1 MHLIELLKDWPCTI
15 QGNWRDVTI
24 DSVTEHPNRLKKN
37 CLFIARKGAHHD
49 GMESIE
55 EALDRGA
62 AAIVI
67 DRSVP
72 ECNLSKW
79 SQRGVA
85 IVTVPDCKRFLS
97 YSSAQLSGDPSEELT
112 IIAVTG
118 TNGKTT
124 VTHFISQLLSQFGIK
139 TAVLGTTG
147 CYIDG
152 EKFDEEMPPLT
163 TPTAEYLHPLLRKC
177 KDRGVTHVAL
187 EASSLGLEMGRLA
200 HCHVSI
206 GVFLNIGVDHFEEHG
221 GREHYIAA
229 KKRLCSLSEQLVVN
243 CEDVECMHIVKDIE
257 LPIHLFGRNIAGG
270 CMPSEELIGSLPPG
284 EHNRL
289 NAMAAATVVK
299 LLGFPEREIFTAFRL
314 LTLPEGRMQLVEH
327 EGRRVYIDYAHT
339 PDALSAA
346 LQAVTSLNPR
356 KLICVFGCGG
366 DRDKEKR
373 PVMGKIAENYC
384 DTVVLTSDNP
394 RSEHPLAIVQHI
406 LKGTADPTSICVVMD
421 RKRAIHQA
429 IAASQP
435 NDIVLIAGKGHE
447 TSQII
452 GSEEIRMSDLAE
464 AMTALHQLETFQ
476 E

>member
-15 QGNWRDVTI
+15 QGNWRNVTI
-24 DSVTEHPNRLKKN
+24 DSVTEHPKRLQKN
-37 CLFIARKGAHHD
+37 GLFIARKGAHHD
-49 GMESIE
+49 GIESIE
-55 EALDRGA
+55 EALERGA

-67 DRSVP
+67 DRPVS
-72 ECNLSKW
+72 ESDLSQW
-79 SQRGVA
+79 SQRGTA

-97 YSSAQLSGDPSEELT
+97 YSSAQLSGNPSEELT

-124 VTHFISQLLSQFGIK
+124 VTHFIGQLLAQFGVK

-152 EKFDEEMPPLT
+152 EKFEDDLPPLT

-177 KDRGVTHVAL
+177 RDRGVTHVAM
-187 EASSLGLEMGRLA
+187 EASSLGLEMERLA
-200 HCHVSI
+200 HCRISI
-206 GVFLNIGVDHFEEHG
+206 GVFLNIGKDHFEEHG
-221 GREHYIAA
+221 GRENYIAA
-229 KKRLCSLSEQLVVN
+229 KKKLCSLSEQLIVN
-243 CEDVECMHIVKDIE
+243 CEDRECMGMVKDIE
-257 LPIHLFGRNIAGG
+257 LPIHLFGRSVAGG
-270 CMPSEELIGSLPPG
+270 CMPSEELIEPLPPG

-289 NAMAAATVVK
+289 NAMAAASVVK
-299 LLGFPEREIFTAFRL
+299 LLGFPERGIFTAFQFL
-314 LTLPEGRMQLVEH
+314 KLPEGRMQLVEQ
-327 EGRRVYIDYAHT
+327 EGRRVFIDYAHT

-346 LQAVTSLNPR
+346 LQAVKSLNPR

-373 PVMGKIAENYC
+373 PEMGKIAEDYC

-394 RSEHPLAIVQHI
+394 RSEHPLTIIQQI
-406 LKGTADPTSICVVMD
+406 LNGTADPSSVRIVLD

-429 IAASQP
+429 IAASKP
-435 NDIVLIAGKGHE
+435 DDIVLIAGKGHE

-452 GSEEIRMSDLAE
+452 GTKEVRMSDIAE
-464 AMTALHQLETFQ
+464 AMTALHQLETLM

>member
-15 QGNWRDVTI
+15 CGNWRDVTI
-24 DSVTEHPNRLKKN
+24 KSVTEHPERINKD
-37 CLFIARKGAHHD
+37 CLFVARKGAKHD
-49 GMESIE
+49 GIESIE
-55 EALDRGA
+55 EALEKGV

-67 DRSVP
+67 DRSVS
-72 ECNLSKW
+72 ESKFSEW

-97 YSSAQLSGDPSEELT
+97 YSSAQLAGVPADDLT

-124 VTHFISQLLSQFGIK
+124 VTHFIGQLLSQFGIK

-152 EKFDEEMPPLT
+152 ERLDEEIPPLT

-177 KDRGVTHVAL
+177 RDRGVTHVAL
-187 EASSLGLEMGRLA
+187 EASSLGLEMERLA
-200 HCHVSI
+200 HCPVSI
-206 GVFLNIGVDHFEEHG
+206 GVFLNIGTDHFEEHG
-221 GREHYIAA
+221 GRENYIAA
-229 KKRLCSLSEQLVVN
+229 KKKLCSLSEQLVVN
-243 CEDVECMHIVKDIE
+243 CEDRECMEIVRDVE
-257 LPIHLFGRNIAGG
+257 LPTHLFGRNVAGG
-270 CMPSEELIGSLPPG
+270 YMPSEELIGTLPPG

-289 NAMAAATVVK
+289 NAMAAASVLK
-299 LLGFPEREIFTAFRL
+299 LLGFPEREIFSSFRFL
-314 LTLPEGRMQLVEH
+314 KLPEGRMQLVEH
-327 EGRRVYIDYAHT
+327 EGRRVFIDYAHT

-346 LQAVTSLNPR
+346 LQAVASLEPR

-373 PVMGKIAENYC
+373 PIMGKIAENCC

-394 RSEHPLAIVQHI
+394 RSEHPLEIVQNI
-406 LKGTADPTSICVVMD
+406 LKGTENPSAIHVVMD

-429 IAASQP
+429 IAASEP

-447 TSQII
+447 TSQYIA
-452 GSEEIRMSDLAE
+452 GEEIKMSDIAE
-464 AMTALHQLETFQ
+464 AMTALHQLETLQ